1 MVFITEQ
8 NLRDLYGKQAFETF
22 TLVEGERLTP
32 GARQFLA
39 DRQISII
46 DPADVKPY
54 KTATI
59 QIDGSE
65 EYTSAEEAE
74 PEHEAAPEPAAEAAE
89 QPAAAECSS
98 EQAAAS
104 VVKNVLDNGNE
115 RLRSRFGALQALYL
129 KQATEIYAQNQTLAN
144 EIFDMECSLCSIE
157 AGSDL
162 NILVPGVCNGMNAE
176 DLKVPQRECFQMTR
190 AILLANHG
198 TEAAVLHYLRS
209 ETYRFYYENAEE
221 LSQSQKVHIAYLI
234 NLCSQMIHKAIGGT
248 LCQRLQK

>member
-1 MVFITEQ
+1 MIFITEQ
-8 NLRDLYGKQAFETF
+8 DLRDLYGKQAFETF

-39 DRQISII
+39 DRQISIV

-65 EYTSAEEAE
+65 EYTAAEEAE
-74 PEHEAAPEPAAEAAE
+74 GEPEGEAAAPAAQDLLCAEERGGASAA
-89 QPAAAECSS
+89 P
-98 EQAAAS
+98 
-104 VVKNVLDNGNE
+104 VVKNVLTQGSE
-115 RLRSRFGALQALYL
+115 KLRGRFCALQALYL
-129 KQATEIYAQNQTLAN
+129 KQAAEIYAGNQTLAN
-144 EIFDMECSLCSIE
+144 EIFDMECSLRSIE

-162 NILVPGVCNGMNAE
+162 NILVPGVCNGMDAE
-176 DLKVPQRECFQMTR
+176 ELKVPHRECFQMTR

-221 LSQSQKVHIAYLI
+221 LSQTQKIHIAYLI
-234 NLCSQMIHKAIGGT
+234 NLCSQMIHKEIGGT
-248 LCQRLQK
+248 LCQRVQS